1 MFAQLCPIIANCQI
15 ILLSVLATFVD
26 EITRILKVAMITLG
40 NDDASIMFFIVM
52 DEMGILNRG
61 TVVKED
67 LKW

>member
-1 MFAQLCPIIANCQI
+1 
-15 ILLSVLATFVD
+15 
-26 EITRILKVAMITLG
+26 MITLG

-52 DEMGILNRG
+52 DEMGILNCG

>member
-1 MFAQLCPIIANCQI
+1 MKDNGHCQI

-26 EITRILKVAMITLG
+26 EITRILKVGMIAFVK
-40 NDDASIMFFIVM
+40 DDASIIFLIVM

-61 TVVKED
+61 AVVKED

>member
-1 MFAQLCPIIANCQI
+1 MKDNGHCQI
-15 ILLSVLATFVD
+15 VLLSVLATFVD
-26 EITRILKVAMITLG
+26 EITRILKVAMITFV
-40 NDDASIMFFIVM
+40 NDDASIMFLIVM